1 MVINPQVEFLN
12 SKVLLIDIGGTNI
25 RTAVAD
31 IGSNKLI
38 NPNKQSLES
47 LDKFDEMLQNF
58 LNENSSIRH
67 LVFSIAGPKL
77 HQSISM
83 TNREFRIDAA
93 EILKEFSVDSCHL
106 LNDWE
111 AIGHGLSLFAKDDMH
126 FINTGDPFNDTALI
140 LGPGTGL
147 GVAQVVNDSIVL
159 PTEIGNSLFTIPNL
173 LLDIGLTSKTD
184 INIIEDLISGGG
196 LVKIYSHLAK
206 TNKSSEEILNAY
218 HSDEFAKKSVE
229 LFLKSFS
236 QILSELALA
245 FMPGKGI
252 YLAGGLIRSLYG
264 FLDADDFIKN
274 FVINRK
280 SMHEEVLLQMPIA
293 LIKQEMTCLHGSLN
307 FINKFSQTLD

>member
-1 MVINPQVEFLN
+1 M
-12 SKVLLIDIGGTNI
+12 LL
-25 RTAVAD
+25 
-31 IGSNKLI
+31 S
-38 NPNKQSLES
+38 
-47 LDKFDEMLQNF
+47 
-58 LNENSSIRH
+58 H
-67 LVFSIAGPKL
+67 
-77 HQSISM
+77 
-83 TNREFRIDAA
+83 
-93 EILKEFSVDSCHL
+93 
-106 LNDWE
+106 
-111 AIGHGLSLFAKDDMH
+111 
-126 FINTGDPFNDTALI
+126 
-140 LGPGTGL
+140 
-147 GVAQVVNDSIVL
+147 
-159 PTEIGNSLFTIPNL
+159 
-173 LLDIGLTSKTD
+173 KTD

-196 LVKIYSHLAK
+196 LVKIYSHLTK
-206 TNKSSEEILNAY
+206 TKKSSEEILNVC

-252 YLAGGLIRSLYG
+252 YLAGGLIRSLCG